1 VPRTFGGSA
10 PWLVALFATSA
21 QGLDVARPRWS
32 RAQDLKVLMS
42 QGPTG
47 PAAQDFKVS
56 RGVHPISACAL
67 RNRPLVAGGWLLFV
81 AHALWND
88 YSRLKGPV
96 T

>member
-1 VPRTFGGSA
+1 MPRDRA
-10 PWLVALFATSA
+10 
-21 QGLDVARPRWS
+21 GLA
-32 RAQDLKVLMS
+32 AKGCKVLMS
-42 QGPTG
+42 YGPTG
-47 PAAQDFKVS
+47 PAAQALKVS
-56 RGVHPISACAL
+56 RGVHPISACAF

>member
-1 VPRTFGGSA
+1 MSRDLA
-10 PWLVALFATSA
+10 
-21 QGLDVARPRWS
+21 GL
-32 RAQDLKVLMS
+32 
-42 QGPTG
+42 
-47 PAAQDFKVS
+47 AAQALKVS

>member
-1 VPRTFGGSA
+1 MSRDLAGLA
-10 PWLVALFATSA
+10 A
-21 QGLDVARPRWS
+21 QGC
-32 RAQDLKVLMS
+32 KVLMS

-81 AHALWND
+81 AHALWNE